1 MKRRMLLG
9 VIAAAVLAVPRIGYA
24 DPIKLRELYNKDLS
38 FSDFAVD
45 KEGSEVEVAGF
56 MAPPLKAEAKFFVL
70 TKKPM
75 AVCPFCESEAEWPD
89 DILVVYVD
97 EVLSVVPFNY
107 PIAVSGELALGTYR
121 DEESGFVS
129 RVRLVDASYRR
140 L

>member
-1 MKRRMLLG
+1 MLLG
-9 VIAAAVLAVPRIGYA
+9 VIAAAVLAVPGIGYA